1 MDVQGNWKDEGK
13 QQASN
18 NVDPEDN
25 EALGLE
31 GWDCMLMKHLTLV
44 TKVTPLSRKNSRTSI
59 GTLDFRKGAIV
70 GLYMGGDVGDP
81 KYSITPGW
89 PAAKDVTCFPFT
101 NPMALE
107 ARSTKT
113 TGLRM
118 MNDPSFW
125 LSNGEVPQ
133 VEVNVE
139 VYSDLFAVVLKD
151 IKKGEEFFMS
161 YQLEEWKR
169 KAEDENND
177 GDHKKK
183 ARGESDEEG
192 DGKQLSV

>member
-1 MDVQGNWKDEGK
+1 MDVQGNRKDEGK

-31 GWDCMLMKHLTLV
+31 GWNCVLMKHLTLV
-44 TKVTPLSRKNSRTSI
+44 TKVTPLSTKKIRELLLVPWLVIKKSGIDGAGHRCFADN
-59 GTLDFRKGAIV
+59 DFRTGAIV

-107 ARSTKT
+107 GRSTKT

-125 LSNGEVPQ
+125 LSNGE
-133 VEVNVE
+133 
-139 VYSDLFAVVLKD
+139 
-151 IKKGEEFFMS
+151 GEEFFMS